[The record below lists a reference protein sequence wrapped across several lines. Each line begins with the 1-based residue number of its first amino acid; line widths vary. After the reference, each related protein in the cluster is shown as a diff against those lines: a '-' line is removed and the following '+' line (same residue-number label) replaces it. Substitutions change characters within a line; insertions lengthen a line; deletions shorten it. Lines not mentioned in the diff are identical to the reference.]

1 MQQIKFILAAVAV
14 TLSLFAQST
23 EDRTV
28 NHVTFLGNDAFSHR
42 TLLNQIELKPP
53 SLLAFSR
60 VEFDRRLLKLDAI
73 SLKNFYHSKGF
84 LEVAVKDSF
93 EIAGNEMDIF
103 FIIQEGKQ
111 YFLNEVKVNGLTA
124 LKQKTVLNLLG
135 LKKGSPYNP
144 VQINTDLALVDEA
157 FQEKG
162 KLFAQYDIQQNI
174 TDSVNITLNI
184 EEGADVYIHN
194 AWVTGNAR
202 IDSAYIRREFA
213 FEKGDLFRKS
223 LMDRT
228 KRTLL
233 QAGFFS
239 AVSLITHPIAGQDSL
254 VNVEVRM
261 REFQNRGIQDFNFGY
276 EDIEYVPGVNSLTGM
291 GGELRW
297 TDRMILESKN
307 RFDASGS
314 VVMPSEEGFVYPRF
328 SVDVKFSNQRPL
340 SLKLPTQ
347 IKIFY
352 QQFKNFGN
360 EEGPYV
366 RRIGFQ
372 YSNIFRWNRQRSFLD
387 MGFRVE
393 LFDESEAFKDQ
404 IEQRKFKVHLHQDN
418 QDNPINPTNGNVIIF
433 QMDAYGGP
441 LGGNRSY
448 TKFDFDLRQYV
459 SPIKNVTIAGRINAG
474 MISGWKSEYDQYEPV
489 LFEKFYLGGSNTLRA
504 WKPLQF
510 MTDTNESGVVYPLG
524 KTAKV
529 LTNWEIRFP
538 LVWKLG
544 AVLFYDGG
552 YISENLASIGQ
563 ADIQWNRGAGIT
575 FNLPFGPIRIDYAE
589 SLADP
594 SVNQFHFG
602 FLYAF

>member
-53 SLLAFSR
+53 SLLAFSQ

-239 AVSLITHPIAGQDSL
+239 AVSLITHPIAGQQDSL

-418 QDNPINPTNGNVIIF
+418 QDMNP
-433 QMDAYGGP
+433 YC
-441 LGGNRSY
+441 
-448 TKFDFDLRQYV
+448 LRNF
-459 SPIKNVTIAGRINAG
+459 I
-474 MISGWKSEYDQYEPV
+474 
-489 LFEKFYLGGSNTLRA
+489 
-504 WKPLQF
+504 
-510 MTDTNESGVVYPLG
+510 
-524 KTAKV
+524 
-529 LTNWEIRFP
+529 
-538 LVWKLG
+538 
-544 AVLFYDGG
+544 
-552 YISENLASIGQ
+552 
-563 ADIQWNRGAGIT
+563 
-575 FNLPFGPIRIDYAE
+575 
-589 SLADP
+589 
-594 SVNQFHFG
+594 
-602 FLYAF
+602 